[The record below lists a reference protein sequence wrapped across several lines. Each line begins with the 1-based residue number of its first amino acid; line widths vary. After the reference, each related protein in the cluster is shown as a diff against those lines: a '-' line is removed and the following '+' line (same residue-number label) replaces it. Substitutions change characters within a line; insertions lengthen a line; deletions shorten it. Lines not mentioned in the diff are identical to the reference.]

1 MMIKN
6 IVLPVIKLVK
16 RVRMEIISINA
27 LYVMKLNNLGNWN
40 KDPALAYKDI
50 TILLISAK
58 ILSVISAI

>member
-27 LYVMKLNNLGNWN
+27 LYVMKLNNLGN
-40 KDPALAYKDI
+40 
-50 TILLISAK
+50 
-58 ILSVISAI
+58 